1 VTSLPHA
8 RGLFVTFEGVEGA
21 GKTTRSA
28 ALSSSLAALG
38 IEAVHTREPGGPPLA
53 ERIRDVLLDPS
64 LEVPARAELMLYLA
78 SRAANVELVVEP
90 ALARGAVVV
99 CERFDDAT
107 VAYQAYGRGLDP
119 ERVRAACAF
128 ATGGLEPDLT
138 ILLDL
143 DPEAGMA
150 RLATRRGG
158 CDRIEMES
166 LAFHRRVRGG
176 YLEIAGS
183 SPRCVVLDA
192 SLPGGELDARI
203 LDIVTRAVGGPAGR
217 HAGRP

>member
-1 VTSLPHA
+1 
-8 RGLFVTFEGVEGA
+8 
-21 GKTTRSA
+21 
-28 ALSSSLAALG
+28 
-38 IEAVHTREPGGPPLA
+38 
-53 ERIRDVLLDPS
+53 
-64 LEVPARAELMLYLA
+64 MLYLA

-90 ALARGAVVV
+90 ALSRGALVV

-119 ERVRAACAF
+119 EGVKAACVS

-150 RLATRRGG
+150 RLAASRGG
-158 CDRIEMES
+158 CDRMEMECP
-166 LAFHRRVRGG
+166 AFHRRVREG
-176 YLEIAGS
+176 YLEIART

-192 SLPGGELDARI
+192 SLPGEELDARI

-217 HAGRP
+217 CAGRS